1 MRANATAII
10 AALFLAEMTATFE
23 SAMLYAALPTLIDDF
38 GDPIAAGWLVT
49 IHMLVAAVSAVV
61 AGRLGDIYG
70 RKQVM
75 LVLLALSAVGS
86 VMSAV
91 TANFGVVLA
100 GRALQGLAAA
110 VISLNIGILREQ
122 LPAERVPVAVGLMTT
137 AAGAGVAVG
146 LVLGGAIID
155 HFNWHWLFAAS
166 AVLLVASMAAVATL
180 VPGRPG
186 TPSREPIDW
195 IEGLLPIPAISAAML
210 GISMSKALGWADPK
224 VWGLILA
231 GIAVMGLWARRSLRS
246 REPFIDLRLL
256 GDRNVAVANFAV
268 VLLALGTMQVVFVF
282 STYMQAPTWTLA
294 GLGFTATVAGLAKL
308 PSNFLSFLAGPLS
321 GWLMQQRGPRVPVLV
336 GGALAASGWTIAM
349 ALPSTLTQ
357 IIALLCLI
365 SFGTTMLNAA
375 IPNIIVM
382 SVPENRTSEAI
393 GTMSV
398 VRGMA
403 AAIGAQLIAVL
414 LATDTVSAPGGGGA
428 FPSATGFRFTMG
440 WIAALS
446 LGGGACALLLR
457 TRRPRPAVA
466 AAAE

>member
-23 SAMLYAALPTLIDDF
+23 SAMLYAALPTLIRDF
-38 GDPIAAGWLVT
+38 GDPITAGWLVT
-49 IHMLVAAVSAVV
+49 IHMLVAAVAAVI

-70 RKQVM
+70 RKRVM
-75 LVLLALSAVGS
+75 LVLLGVSAVGS

-91 TANFGVVLA
+91 TASFGIVLA

-137 AAGAGVAVG
+137 ASGAGVAVG

-155 HFNWHWLFAAS
+155 HYNWHWLFAAS
-166 AVLLVASMAAVATL
+166 AVLLVASLAAVGAF

-186 TPSREPIDW
+186 TPAHEPIDW
-195 IEGLLPIPAISAAML
+195 IEGLLPIPGISATML
-210 GISMSKALGWADPK
+210 GISMSKALGWGDAK
-224 VWGLILA
+224 VWGLIAVGLA
-231 GIAVMGLWARRSLRS
+231 IMAFWALRSLRS

-256 GDRNVAVANFAV
+256 ADRNVAVANFAV
-268 VLLALGTMQVVFVF
+268 VLLALGTMQLVFVF
-282 STYMQAPTWTLA
+282 STYMQAPVWTMA
-294 GLGFTATVAGLAKL
+294 GLGFSATVAGLAKL
-308 PSNFLSFLAGPLS
+308 PSNFLSFFAGPLS
-321 GWLMQQRGPRVPVLV
+321 GWLTQQRGTKVPVLV
-336 GGALAASGWTIAM
+336 GGALAASGWAIAM
-349 ALPSTLTQ
+349 ALPSNLIQ
-357 IIALLCLI
+357 VIALLCLI

-375 IPNIIVM
+375 IPNIIVV
-382 SVPENRTSEAI
+382 SVPHNRTSEAI

-414 LATDTVSAPGGGGA
+414 LATDTVTAPVGGGA
-428 FPSATGFRFTMG
+428 FPSASGFRFTMG

-446 LGGGACALLLR
+446 FAGGASALLLR
-457 TRRPRPAVA
+457 ARNLRAQAVPA
-466 AAAE
+466 E